1 MKNRYTIWRCLTALM
16 LVMVGVCACTDE
28 LDGLGVDS
36 TRPSDVICFTASLSD
51 NRTGSQTRSASG
63 HLEIEQEEWLVGTE
77 QSITRGTP
85 VTLLEG
91 SAGVIGYVYETWQEN
106 APAVDETPAIK
117 GTLPWETLYNKE
129 FKFDGDELTAA
140 SGNVRWNT
148 LDQPNVRFYA
158 YAPYD
163 QTGETLSSKEQGGS
177 PQLKYTVNETPKN
190 QNDLI
195 VASWEGQ
202 SDYKQSIPLVF
213 NHALTAVRFKIG
225 FDCTVTKLE
234 VKGIYNSGTYTF
246 GKEWEVNTI
255 SSDANAQL
263 TSNYTFTFG
272 ENGSGQPFSA
282 NAFLTDGD
290 NTLMMIPQTLS
301 AEAKV
306 VLTYIEGEKTK
317 TITSTLKDKVWQ
329 EGKMITYTIH
339 KTSAPTTI
347 YFDLAAGNVLIGINV
362 NQFDN
367 KGTYAN
373 GTEYRGYVFVNGE
386 VKPVQGTHNNDNVY
400 HVYQSSTSSDYS
412 QYNAVNTG
420 YANETDFNNK
430 QGCRIPQY
438 ASVKHGNI
446 SWRDY
451 ITNNTSV
458 DDVIEMWDDGQY
470 VRDDQESASKEQNIG
485 TARVRE
491 VGRTHTKNHI
501 LVKGAGNSESSIQ
514 YKLTVDDI
522 YSTWQYHDP
531 DDFRGRS
538 YGGITYYPNGNTNL
552 TINLLGDNRVGYVH
566 INNQRTDYITFE
578 GTGTLTAANADF
590 ITPDDFTDKRKWD
603 NSYYGISETSDE
615 RRYIS
620 NHRKSA
626 IGNDTQSSGQVYNLT
641 FNSGTIFA
649 GTTKIENCSAIGGGG
664 NGYGQVFINGGT
676 VTAVATT
683 TGAAIG
689 GGIGFSDVGGEGHV
703 TIAGGNVYAYNFANR
718 WDVPS
723 SSIGGGGSKNS
734 VGKLGNINITG
745 GYVYAYSALGTA
757 IGGGSSQAQGGG
769 NAEITITGGQIIAKS
784 GTGAG
789 IGGGSS
795 RTIGTGSTTVY
806 NGGSATVKILGN
818 PIIRTGSIGGGTTGH
833 PKGKLGSANISIE
846 GGDIQAQFVME
857 AGSTVTPTFEMSG
870 GTIRNSYVNDNEY
883 IHTKKFGGAVYL
895 EDGIFTMSGG
905 TIKNCS
911 AEQGGAVYVNSQSG
925 NSTFTMTG
933 GEIHS
938 CFATGTYNNV
948 DSLINPGHG
957 GAVCLMGGQVNM
969 SGGKIRNNYSENG
982 DGGAVYISNGNFA
995 MKNGSPEITANAA
1008 HKGNGGGVFVT
1019 SQGSGVEVDLLQGII
1034 TNNTANNYGGGICVD
1049 MGNTENTA
1057 NVTVGAN
1064 GQGVTESDANPKI
1077 SGNMAMMS
1085 GGGLYVRG
1093 TSANV
1098 TINSGMIAQ
1107 NRVSAYVKN
1116 EDVANE
1122 MGGVTLNAGL
1132 VTHVVVTFDGNGGK
1146 VDGTDTYTQNI
1157 VTNTNSKLAPNRFER
1172 DGYDFAGWNTR
1183 ADGLGESY
1191 SDEEAEPLSGHITL
1205 YAQWKAQ

>member
-1 MKNRYTIWRCLTALM
+1 MINKYVFSRSLTILM
-16 LVMVGVCACTDE
+16 FIMIGFSSCTDE
-28 LDGLGVDS
+28 LVGLEINS
-36 TRPSDVICFTASLSD
+36 TSPSDVICFTASLSD
-51 NRTGSQTRSASG
+51 TRSASQTRSASG
-63 HLEIEQEEWLVGTE
+63 HLEIEQEEWLVGTD
-77 QSITRGTP
+77 QIVTRGTP

-91 SAGVIGYVYETWQEN
+91 SAGVIGYVYESWGDD
-106 APAVDETPAIK
+106 VK
-117 GTLPWETLYNKE
+117 PWTNSQNNINLYNKE

-140 SGNVRWNT
+140 SNNVRWAT
-148 LDQPNVRFYA
+148 LGQSKVRFYA

-234 VKGIYNSGTYTF
+234 VKDIYNSGIYTF
-246 GKEWEVNTI
+246 SKGWTI
-255 SSDANAQL
+255 TQSTKD
-263 TSNYTFTFG
+263 YTFNFG
-272 ENGSGQPFSA
+272 ENGSGQSFSA
-282 NAFLTDGD
+282 NAFLTEGN
-290 NTLMMIPQTLS
+290 NTLMMIPQALS
-301 AEAKV
+301 SSAQVK
-306 VLTYIEGEKTK
+306 LTYIEGGTEK

-339 KTSAPTTI
+339 KTTAPKI
-347 YFDLAAGNVLIGINV
+347 VYFDLAAGNVLIGVSIK
-362 NQFDN
+362 QFDE

-373 GTEYRGYVFVNGE
+373 GTGYRGYVFVGGE
-386 VKPVQGTHNNDNVY
+386 KTQIQGTHNNDNVY
-400 HVYQSSTSSDYS
+400 YVYQSSTSSDYS

-420 YANETDFNNK
+420 YANETDFDKK
-430 QGCRIPQY
+430 QACRIPQY

-446 SWRDY
+446 SWADY

-470 VRDDQESASKEQNIG
+470 VRDDKKNASKEQNIG

-491 VGRTHTKNHI
+491 VGRTHTENHI
-501 LVKGAGNSESSIQ
+501 LVKGAGGTDAKKQ
-514 YKLTVDDI
+514 YKLIVDNI

-531 DDFRGRS
+531 DNFRGRS

-626 IGNDTQSSGQVYNLT
+626 IGNDTKSDGQVYNLT

-734 VGKLGNINITG
+734 VGKLGNINISG

-833 PKGKLGSANISIE
+833 PKGKLGSANISIK

-948 DSLINPGHG
+948 GSLINPGHG
-957 GAVCLMGGQVNM
+957 GAVCLMGGEVNM
-969 SGGKIRNNYSENG
+969 EGGKIWNNYSENG
-982 DGGAVYISNGNFA
+982 NGGAVYISNGNFS
-995 MKNGSPEITANAA
+995 MSNSSTTISDNYPTITGNAA
-1008 HKGNGGGVFVT
+1008 HKGNGGGVFV
-1019 SQGSGVEVDLLQGII
+1019 SSENGKSVNVDLLQGII

-1049 MGNTENTA
+1049 MGDTENSAT
-1057 NVTVGAN
+1057 VTVGAN
-1064 GQGVTESDANPKI
+1064 GQGKTESDANPKI

-1093 TSANV
+1093 LKANV

-1107 NRVSAYVKN
+1107 NKVSAYVKN
-1116 EDVANE
+1116 QDVANE
-1122 MGGVTLNAGL
+1122 MGRVTLNAGL
-1132 VTHVVVTFDGNGGK
+1132 VTHVVVTFDGNKGT
-1146 VDGTDTYTQNI
+1146 VDGTDTYYTQNI
-1157 VTNTNSKLAPNRFER
+1157 VTNTNSKLAPNRFGR
-1172 DGYDFAGWNTR
+1172 AGHTFAGWNTR
-1183 ADGLGESY
+1183 ADGLGETYYNEDPRPHS
-1191 SDEEAEPLSGHITL
+1191 SNITL
-1205 YAQWKAQ
+1205 YAQWVAQ